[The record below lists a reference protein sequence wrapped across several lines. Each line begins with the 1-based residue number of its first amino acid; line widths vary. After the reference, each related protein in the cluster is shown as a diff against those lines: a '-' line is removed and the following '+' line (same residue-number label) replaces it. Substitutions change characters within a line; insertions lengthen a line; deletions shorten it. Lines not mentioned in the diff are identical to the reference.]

1 MFLGRELFWILCLIH
16 IYDLPMKHMMEFWD
30 DGPANNDKV
39 FTKGPIG
46 DLILDLQDLLKD
58 FVDFIA
64 FTDIVLPTPDPEIL
78 QNTDIRNFYLLGV
91 MLTTGIHNPK
101 LLNILLPALHKA
113 RWYTYL
119 IRLFRAFLQEP
130 NPSINFRKMVRFGLW
145 HLSVTIQVKMSPLVQ
160 GKKI

>member
-1 MFLGRELFWILCLIH
+1 
-16 IYDLPMKHMMEFWD
+16 MKHMMEFWD

-46 DLILDLQDLLKD
+46 DLILDLQDLLVD
-58 FVDFIA
+58 FVDFLP
-64 FTDIVLPTPDPEIL
+64 FFDVVLPKPDPELL
-78 QNTDIRNFYLLGV
+78 QNNDIRNFYDLGM

-101 LLNILLPALHKA
+101 LLKILLPALHKA

-119 IRLFRAFLQEP
+119 IRLFRLFLQTP

-145 HLSVTIQVKMSPLVQ
+145 HLSMTIQVKMSPLIQ
-160 GKKI
+160 GKIH

>member
-1 MFLGRELFWILCLIH
+1 
-16 IYDLPMKHMMEFWD
+16 MKHMMEFWD

-46 DLILDLQDLLKD
+46 DLILDLQDLLEA
-58 FVDFIA
+58 FVDFLA
-64 FTDIVLPTPDPEIL
+64 FTDVVLPTPDPEIL

-119 IRLFRAFLQEP
+119 IRLFRLFLQTP
-130 NPSINFRKMVRFGLW
+130 HPSIKFRKMVRFGLW

-160 GKKI
+160 GKQTCVLDLSVIFISKLLY

>member
-1 MFLGRELFWILCLIH
+1 
-16 IYDLPMKHMMEFWD
+16 MKHMMEFWD

-46 DLILDLQDLLKD
+46 DLIMDLQDLLMG
-58 FVDFIA
+58 FVDF
-64 FTDIVLPTPDPEIL
+64 FPFSDVFLPKPDPEIL
-78 QNTDIRNFYLLGV
+78 QNNDIRNFYWLGE
-91 MLTTGIHNPK
+91 MLVTGIPNQK

-119 IRLFRAFLQEP
+119 IRLFRAFLQTP
-130 NPSINFRKMVRFGLW
+130 NPSVNFRKMVKFGLW

-160 GKKI
+160 GVLSF

>member
-1 MFLGRELFWILCLIH
+1 
-16 IYDLPMKHMMEFWD
+16 MKHMMEFWD
-30 DGPANNDKV
+30 DGPSTNEKV

-46 DLILDLQDLLKD
+46 DLILDLQDLLED
-58 FVDFIA
+58 FVDFLP
-64 FTDIVLPTPDPEIL
+64 FFDVVLPKPDPELL
-78 QNTDIRNFYLLGV
+78 QNNDIRNFYDLGM

-101 LLNILLPALHKA
+101 LLKILLPALHKA

-119 IRLFRAFLQEP
+119 IRLFRAFLQHP

-160 GKKI
+160 GK

>member
-1 MFLGRELFWILCLIH
+1 
-16 IYDLPMKHMMEFWD
+16 MKHMMEFWD

-46 DLILDLQDLLKD
+46 DQILDLQECLKA
-58 FVDFIA
+58 FVDFLA
-64 FTDIVLPTPDPEIL
+64 FTDVFLPTPDPEIL

-160 GKKI
+160 GK